1 MIGALVAGLLAGY
14 GIAVPVGAVGTY
26 LVTLTAR
33 TSLKIGAFAALGI
46 ASADMV
52 FAATA
57 MLGGSALARSIQ
69 PAMQPLRWVSG
80 FVLIG
85 LALRGLAAAVRR
97 YRSRASGGGP
107 ESGGTPATALRA
119 YLSFWGITLL
129 NPLTIIY
136 FAALVFGGQARAT
149 PNRPD
154 QAVFVLATFAASA
167 SWQLLLAGG
176 GALLGRVLT
185 SDRGRLG
192 TALASSTLILA
203 LAVHLLLPAK

>member
-14 GIAVPVGAVGTY
+14 GIAMPVGAVGTY

-33 TSLKIGAFAALGI
+33 TSLRIGVGAALGI

-52 FAATA
+52 FASIA
-57 MLGGSALARSIQ
+57 MLGGSTLARAIQ
-69 PAMQPLRWVSG
+69 PAMVPLRWISG
-80 FVLIG
+80 LVLIA
-85 LALRGLAAAVRR
+85 LALRGAGTAVRR
-97 YRSRASGGGP
+97 YRSRGSAAGP
-107 ESGGTPATALRA
+107 DGRRAPATPLRA

-129 NPLTIIY
+129 NPLTVIY

-149 PNRPD
+149 PDRPD

-176 GALLGRVLT
+176 GALLGRLLT

-192 TALASSTLILA
+192 TALASSALITA
-203 LAVHLLLPAK
+203 LAVNLLLSA